1 MTVAGMHRSRRLR
14 IAWALN
20 AVLVVAQVA
29 VGLGAHS
36 VGLIAD
42 AGHNL
47 TDVAALTLAIIA
59 VHLIGRPGDDRRSF
73 GYHRGT
79 ILAAQANAAA
89 LLVVTVLIV
98 YEAIRRLMH
107 PQAIHTGPVIV
118 VAVAATALNLI
129 AARILDDHSDDLN
142 VRGALLH
149 MTSDALTSAGVAVA
163 ATIIAATGGN
173 LWLDPSVSLVI
184 ALVIAFRAVQLLG
197 ATTNVLLEATPA
209 DVEPA
214 KLVAAMIAVP
224 GVEAV
229 HDLHTWS
236 LSSDYRALSAHIVLE
251 GEPSLADAQRTTDA
265 VKRVVASQFGISHAT
280 LEAEADH
287 CAAERCAPDAHGAEA
302 QRG

>member
-1 MTVAGMHRSRRLR
+1 MAVTQGRSQRLR
-14 IAWALN
+14 LAWALN

-36 VGLIAD
+36 VGLVAD

-47 TDVAALTLAIIA
+47 TDVAALMLAIVA
-59 VHLIGRPGDDRRSF
+59 VRLLGRPGDSRRSF

-98 YEAIRRLMH
+98 YEAVRRLMH
-107 PQAIHTGPVIV
+107 PETVHTGPVI
-118 VAVAATALNLI
+118 AVAIAATVINVL
-129 AARILDDHSDDLN
+129 AARILDDHSHDLN
-142 VRGALLH
+142 MRGAWLH
-149 MTSDALTSAGVAVA
+149 MTSDALTSAGVAGA
-163 ATIIAATGGN
+163 AIVIAATGGN
-173 LWLDPSVSLVI
+173 NWLDPAVSLVI
-184 ALVIAFRAVQLLG
+184 ACVIAFRAVQLLG
-197 ATTNVLLEATPA
+197 ATTNVLLEATPS

-236 LSSDYRALSAHIVLE
+236 LSSDYRALSAHVVLE
-251 GEPSLADAQRTTDA
+251 GEPSLADAQRTTDE
-265 VKRVVASQFGISHAT
+265 VKRVVASQFGISHTT
-280 LEAEADH
+280 LEPEADP
-287 CAAERCAPDAHGAEA
+287 CAEDPC
-302 QRG
+302 

>member
-1 MTVAGMHRSRRLR
+1 MGRSQRLR
-14 IAWALN
+14 IAWGLN
-20 AVLVVAQVA
+20 AALVVAQVA
-29 VGLGAHS
+29 VGIGAHS

-47 TDVAALTLAIIA
+47 TDVAALTLSMVA
-59 VHLIGRPGDDRRSF
+59 VHLIGRPGNDRRSF

-98 YEAIRRLMH
+98 YEAVRRLIH
-107 PQAIHTGPVIV
+107 PEAIHTGPVIV
-118 VAVAATALNLI
+118 VAVAATFINLL
-129 AARILDDHSDDLN
+129 AARFLDDHSHDLN
-142 VRGALLH
+142 MRGALLH
-149 MTSDALTSAGVAVA
+149 MTSDALTSAGVAA
-163 ATIIAATGGN
+163 AAIVIGATGGN
-173 LWLDPSVSLVI
+173 NWLDPTVSLVI
-184 ALVIAFRAVQLLG
+184 ALVIAVRAVQLLG
-197 ATTNVLLEATPA
+197 ATTNVLLEATPS
-209 DVEPA
+209 DLEPA
-214 KLVAAMIAVP
+214 KLVAAMISVP

-280 LEAEADH
+280 LEPEADP
-287 CAAERCAPDAHGAEA
+287 CAEDPC
-302 QRG
+302 